1 MNEIKEYLSSVKKR
15 LEIILDLAT
24 YLPAKTPFFWGDEVI
39 TRLSDQDRETFK
51 SYLSAAR
58 QNQENVTECKKTIG
72 KRLDYCIK
80 QAASVEPPADETPL
94 LMVYGLFDETLRLS
108 ALAMQSVALS
118 DRIARLL
125 EKYSDEEKT
134 AAARQYQDEAVKALL
149 NAIHEEHAATRGAFF
164 TLQETIED
172 QHRHAG
178 ELWATVPECVR
189 IVEEMA
195 KDERADGKDIDL
207 PPIHNTFKK
216 KVSAWLSE
224 HGKRQIGTPKKPYS
238 PLADIADAIESV
250 YPEFIAAT
258 IYRQIEKAGK
268 PADDIKKPK
277 HEKKRT

>member
-80 QAASVEPPADETPL
+80 QAASVEPSADETPL

-118 DRIARLL
+118 ERIARLL
-125 EKYSDEEKT
+125 EKYSDEEKA
-134 AAARQYQDEAVKALL
+134 AAARQHQDEVAKAILD
-149 NAIHEEHAATRGAFF
+149 AIREEGTATRGAFF
-164 TLQETIED
+164 KLQETIED

-178 ELWATVPECVR
+178 ERWATVPDCVR

-195 KDERADGKDIDL
+195 RAERADGKNIDL
-207 PPIHNTFKK
+207 PRKHDTFKR
-216 KVSAWLSE
+216 KVSAWLIE
-224 HGKRQIGTPKKPYS
+224 HGKRRIGTAKKPFFQ
-238 PLADIADAIESV
+238 LADIAEAIGNV

-258 IYRQIEKAGK
+258 VYREIEKVGK
-268 PADDIKKPK
+268 TADSIKKPK

>member
-39 TRLSDQDRETFK
+39 ARLSDQDRETFK

-134 AAARQYQDEAVKALL
+134 AAARQYQDEAVKAILD
-149 NAIHEEHAATRGAFF
+149 AIREEGTATREMIG
-164 TLQETIED
+164 D
-172 QHRHAG
+172 QHRHAW
-178 ELWATVPECVR
+178 ERWATVPECVR
-189 IVEEMA
+189 AIVDMA
-195 KDERADGKDIDL
+195 KTEKADGKNISL
-207 PPIHNTFKK
+207 PGNENTLRIKI
-216 KVSAWLSE
+216 SNWLNE
-224 HGKRQIGTPKKPYS
+224 HGKRREGTQKKPYFQT
-238 PLADIADAIESV
+238 ADIADAAGV
-250 YPEFIAAT
+250 FYKEFEPVQ
-258 IYRQIEKAGK
+258 YLREFEKIGI
-268 PADDIKKPK
+268 PAERIPKPK
-277 HEKKRT
+277 KK

>member
-134 AAARQYQDEAVKALL
+134 AAARQYQDEAVKAILD
-149 NAIHEEHAATRGAFF
+149 AIREEGTATRGN
-164 TLQETIED
+164 
-172 QHRHAG
+172 AG
-178 ELWATVPECVR
+178 PLFPNVYALLWIWQR
-189 IVEEMA
+189 
-195 KDERADGKDIDL
+195 
-207 PPIHNTFKK
+207 
-216 KVSAWLSE
+216 
-224 HGKRQIGTPKKPYS
+224 PKKP
-238 PLADIADAIESV
+238 
-250 YPEFIAAT
+250 T
-258 IYRQIEKAGK
+258 GK
-268 PADDIKKPK
+268 IFLYQGMKTRYGLKFQ
-277 HEKKRT
+277 TG